1 MICNQLIPLSCGF
14 GRVCLDS
21 GVCAPLQSHE
31 LYLSPC
37 NADRFCGVL
46 KCHELLCSECRNG
59 DIIDQYMCQG
69 GKMVLQ
75 SRFIGLGV
83 IAIIGWLVT
92 AGAFMLRS
100 HKK

>member
-75 SRFIGLGV
+75 SRFTGLGV
-83 IAIIGWLVT
+83 IAIIGWLVA